1 MKAREPDPRVHV
13 CHIVTLLELGG
24 AQQNT
29 LYTVAHLDRRR
40 YRVSLIAGKGGL
52 LDDEALSLRDV
63 EVHLLPEL
71 VREVDPASDLK
82 ALARLTALLLR
93 LQPDVVHTH
102 SSKAGVLGRWAAY
115 LAGVGT
121 VIHSIHGFG
130 FHPEMPLLR
139 RGFYRALEAGTA
151 AVTTRFLAVSQA
163 SLDSGVSQGIL
174 TPERSILVRS
184 GIRLAAFRGGPPP
197 GNLHRELGIPFDA
210 PVVGMV
216 ACLKPQKAP
225 LDFVRAAQ
233 RVARRFPAAHFV
245 LVGDGEQRPAVEEEL
260 RDLGLVGRLHLLGW
274 RRDIPAILTDLSLL
288 VLTSLWEGLPRVVP
302 EAMAAGLP
310 VVATRVDGTPEAVR
324 DGETGFLVEPH
335 DVEAMADRIEYLL
348 CHPSEARRMGQQ
360 GKLRV
365 EEFDIDSMVHR
376 QEAIYDSLLSRQG

>member
-1 MKAREPDPRVHV
+1 MRSRMPGRVHV

-29 LYTVAHLDRRR
+29 LYTVGHLDRSR
-40 YRVSLIAGKGGL
+40 YRVSLVAGKGGL
-52 LDDEALSLRDV
+52 LDAEALALPDV

-82 ALARLTALLLR
+82 ALGRLTALLLR

-130 FHPEMPLLR
+130 FHPEMPLLQ
-139 RGFYRALEAGTA
+139 RGFYRALEAGTS

-163 SLDSGVSQGIL
+163 SLDAGVSQGIL
-174 TPERSILVRS
+174 TPERSTLVRS
-184 GIRLAAFRGGPPP
+184 GIRLAAFRRAVPDGA
-197 GNLHRELGIPFDA
+197 LRRDLSIAAEA
-210 PVVGMV
+210 PLVGMI

-233 RVARRFPAAHFV
+233 RVASRVPTAHF
-245 LVGDGEQRPAVEEEL
+245 LLAGDGEQRGAVEEAA
-260 RDLGLVGRLHLLGW
+260 RAAGLSGRLHLLGW
-274 RRDIPAILTDLSLL
+274 RRDIPALLSELSLL

-324 DGETGFLVEPH
+324 DGETGFLVDPH
-335 DVEAMADRIEYLL
+335 DVQAMAEKIEYLL
-348 CHPSEARRMGQQ
+348 THPAEARRMGERGRLQ
-360 GKLRV
+360 V
-365 EEFDIDSMVHR
+365 EEFDIDAMVER
-376 QEAIYDSLLSRQG
+376 QEAIYESLLSRQV

>member
-1 MKAREPDPRVHV
+1 MRPGGPAGRVHI

-29 LYTVAHLDRRR
+29 LYTVAHLDRQR
-40 YRVSLIAGKGGL
+40 YRVSLIAGEGGL
-52 LDDEALSLRDV
+52 LDEEALALPDV
-63 EVHLLPEL
+63 EVHLLREL
-71 VREVDPASDLK
+71 VREVDPARDLK
-82 ALARLTALLLR
+82 ALARLTSLLLR

-121 VIHSIHGFG
+121 VVHSIHGFG
-130 FHPEMPLLR
+130 FHHGTPLLQ

-163 SLDSGVSQGIL
+163 SVDFGVSQGIL
-174 TPERSILVRS
+174 TRERSCLVRS

-197 GNLHRELGIPFDA
+197 GALHRELAISPEA
-210 PVVGMV
+210 PVVGMI

-225 LDFVRAAQ
+225 LDFVRAAA
-233 RVARRFPAAHFV
+233 RVARRVPAAHFI
-245 LVGDGEQRPAVEEEL
+245 LVGDGEQRRAVEEEVRSL
-260 RDLGLVGRLHLLGW
+260 ELAGRLHLLGW
-274 RRDIPAILTDLSLL
+274 RRDIPAILADLSLL

-310 VVATRVDGTPEAVR
+310 VVATKVDGTPEAVR
-324 DGETGFLVEPH
+324 EGETGFLVEPH
-335 DVEAMADRIEYLL
+335 DVETLAGKIEYLL
-348 CHPSEARRMGQQ
+348 SHPAEARRMGQN
-360 GKLRV
+360 GRMRV